1 MKKRWMPRGLLLTAV
16 LVLTAAMLLGCAAQ
30 KSAQYSYGGD
40 SSPSAPA
47 ENAGDSAE
55 MGSQEIAGIAGMGAA
70 SDSQK
75 LIYIGEMEIESEQFE
90 ADYAA
95 LKEQVSAMGG
105 YLAGETLSGTAPVAY
120 GDAGRYG
127 ELVARIPT
135 EHFQAFLDDTDGR
148 MDIVRRHVDVQDITE
163 YYYDNE
169 TRITLLETRY
179 AKLEEHLR
187 SAERMEDIIA
197 LEQEMSEILSEL
209 DELKGTRRHLDHQVA
224 YSTLTIEI
232 REVVRSSGVA
242 TSKEGVGSRMGE
254 AFNGTLRAIGVF
266 FENAAVFLVG
276 ASPLLLMLAVIAVV
290 VLVCVRAGKKRRAKR
305 AESQKERAEK

>member
-1 MKKRWMPRGLLLTAV
+1 MKKRWMHKGFALAAV
-16 LVLTAAMLLGCAAQ
+16 LVLAAAMLFGCAAQ
-30 KSAQYSYGGD
+30 KSAQYSYGGADYD
-40 SSPSAPA
+40 SSAPA
-47 ENAGDSAE
+47 ENSGEISAGESGILGG
-55 MGSQEIAGIAGMGAA
+55 MGSGAA
-70 SDSQK
+70 SASQK

-95 LKEQVSAMGG
+95 LKEQVSALGG

-127 ELVARIPT
+127 QLVARIPT
-135 EHFQAFLDDTDGR
+135 EHFQTFLDDADSR
-148 MDIVRRHVDVQDITE
+148 MNVVRRQVDVQDVTE

-169 TRITLLETRY
+169 ARIELLETRY

-187 SAERMEDIIA
+187 AAEKMEDIIA

-209 DELKGTRRHLDHQVA
+209 DALKGTRRHLDHQVE

-232 REVVRSSGVA
+232 SEVVRSSGVA

-266 FENAAVFLVG
+266 FEDAAIFLVG
-276 ASPLLLMLAVIAVV
+276 ASPLLLMLAVIALV
-290 VLVCVRAGKKRRAKR
+290 VLLCVRAGKKRKAKK
-305 AESQKERAEK
+305 AQQPKETEK

>member
-1 MKKRWMPRGLLLTAV
+1 MLWQQFWFWRLLCCLGARRRKARNIAMAERITI
-16 LVLTAAMLLGCAAQ
+16 AARRL
-30 KSAQYSYGGD
+30 KIPERSAQRRAAFWAAW
-40 SSPSAPA
+40 P
-47 ENAGDSAE
+47 
-55 MGSQEIAGIAGMGAA
+55 GAA
-70 SDSQK
+70 SASQK

-95 LKEQVSAMGG
+95 LKEQVSALGG

-127 ELVARIPT
+127 QLVARIPT
-135 EHFQAFLDDTDGR
+135 EHFQTFLDDADSR
-148 MDIVRRHVDVQDITE
+148 MNVVRRQVDVQDVTE

-169 TRITLLETRY
+169 ARIELLETRY

-187 SAERMEDIIA
+187 AAEKMEDIIA

-209 DELKGTRRHLDHQVA
+209 DALKGTRRHLDHQVE

-232 REVVRSSGVA
+232 SEVVRSSGVA

-266 FENAAVFLVG
+266 FEDAAIFW
-276 ASPLLLMLAVIAVV
+276 
-290 VLVCVRAGKKRRAKR
+290 
-305 AESQKERAEK
+305 

>member
-1 MKKRWMPRGLLLTAV
+1 M
-16 LVLTAAMLLGCAAQ
+16 
-30 KSAQYSYGGD
+30 S
-40 SSPSAPA
+40 
-47 ENAGDSAE
+47 
-55 MGSQEIAGIAGMGAA
+55 SQEIAGIAGMGAA

-135 EHFQAFLDDTDGR
+135 EHFQAFLDDADGR

-276 ASPLLLMLAVIAVV
+276 ASPLLLMLAMIAVV